1 MKTLMPKPTLKDQT
15 IRFSDPS
22 DRTNPFLTDQ
32 AEKLWKAIRQQSTPI
47 SKEEILRQ
55 LAEQKKRTDD

>member
-1 MKTLMPKPTLKDQT
+1 MKTLMSKPTSEDQT

-22 DRTNPFLTDQ
+22 DRTNPFLTNQ
-32 AEKLWKAIRQQSTPI
+32 ADKLWKAIRQQRTPI

-55 LAEQKKRTDD
+55 LAEQKKAHR